1 MMQSVVFSYLI
12 PFPLLVILI
21 AAAIG
26 VVLYARYLGLRGW
39 PFRLLAAGFVL
50 LALANPSLRIEERQ
64 GLSDIVLIVVDA
76 TSSHG
81 LGERAAQTDLILNQ
95 LQERVANKDSDVE
108 IFRVKDGQKN
118 SGTLIFS
125 EIRQALPDIPA
136 NRLSG
141 IFIISDGQAHEDFVG
156 LPINVPVHHIVI
168 GEKRTFD
175 RKLSVLNAPA
185 FGIIGE
191 SVPMVLRVDD
201 LDNEQNTQN
210 QSAVV
215 YARVGSGRVIEFTVP
230 IGQDTELRVN
240 VGNAGQNI
248 IEFWIDPLDGE
259 LTEQNNRSVVVVNG
273 VRDRLRVLLVSGAP
287 HPGGRVWRNLL
298 KSDSSVDLVHFT
310 ILRPPAKQ
318 DGVPVSEL
326 SLIAFPTRELFMEK
340 IDDFDLIIFDRYK
353 RRGILPRSYLENIA
367 RYVRDGGA
375 ILVAAGPDFA
385 SANSIYRSPLQDVLP
400 AAPTARVIEERY
412 IPTVTDLGDRHPV
425 TRGLPQQDNWGAWLR
440 QIEVIPDRGQTLMSG
455 VDERALLT
463 LDRVGAGR
471 VALLASDHAWLW
483 YRGYEAGGPQQEL
496 LKRLAHWLM
505 KEPELEE
512 ESITISVEG
521 ERVDVRQYSLSE
533 TLEPAEVLA
542 PDGAISVIN
551 IEPSGPG
558 EFTGKFVSPEQG
570 IFEIRSNGVQ
580 RVFAKG
586 AANPIEFFDPRP
598 SVDVLAPLVSVTKGG
613 QIWALDGL
621 PSIREIRKGRIAAG
635 RNWMGVVKNNAYATL
650 GVRQSPLFPPWLYL
664 LLALGSAVLG
674 WLREGRFERR

>member
-1 MMQSVVFSYLI
+1 MQSMVFSYLI
-12 PFPLLVILI
+12 PFPLLMIL
-21 AAAIG
+21 AAIG
-26 VVLYARYLGLRGW
+26 IAVVLYARYLGLRGW
-39 PFRLLAAGFVL
+39 PFRMLAAGFIL
-50 LALANPSLRIEERQ
+50 LALSNPSLRIEERQ
-64 GLSDIVLIVVDA
+64 GLSDIVLIVVDE

-81 LGERAAQTDLILNQ
+81 LAERAAQTDLVLNQ
-95 LQERVANKDSDVE
+95 LQERISNENCDIE
-108 IFRVKDGQKN
+108 ILRVKDGEKN

-125 EIRQALPDIPA
+125 EIRQALSDIPK
-136 NRLSG
+136 NRLGG
-141 IFIISDGQAHEDFVG
+141 IFIISDGQAHESFSG
-156 LPINVPVHHIVI
+156 FPIDVPVHHIVI
-168 GEKRTFD
+168 GEKRRFD

-201 LDNEQNTQN
+201 LDNEENAQS
-210 QSAVV
+210 QSARI
-215 YARVGSGRVIEFTVP
+215 YARVGSGRIIEFSVP
-230 IGQDTELRVN
+230 IGEDTELRVN

-248 IEFWIDPLDGE
+248 IEFWIDPLKDE
-259 LTEQNNRSVVVVNG
+259 LTDQNNRSVVVVNG

-353 RRGILPRSYLENIA
+353 RRGILPRSYFENIA

-400 AAPTARVIEERY
+400 AAPSARVIEERY
-412 IPTVTDLGDRHPV
+412 VPAVTDLGDRHPV

-440 QIEVIPDRGQTLMSG
+440 QIELIPERGQTLMTG
-455 VDERALLT
+455 VDGRALLT
-463 LDRVGAGR
+463 LDRVGTGR

-483 YRGYEAGGPQQEL
+483 YRGYEEGGPQQEF

-512 ESITISVEG
+512 ESITVTIEG
-521 ERVDVRQYSLSE
+521 EQVEVRQQSLSE
-533 TLEPAEVLA
+533 TLEPANMRT
-542 PDGAISVIN
+542 PNGAISVIN
-551 IEPSGPG
+551 MEPSGPG
-558 EFTGKFVSPEQG
+558 EFAGAFVTPEQG
-570 IFEIRSNGVQ
+570 IFEIRSNGIQ

-598 SVDVLAPLVSVTKGG
+598 SLDVLAPLVSATKGA

-621 PSIREIRKGRIAAG
+621 PTIRETRSGRIAAG
-635 RNWMGVVKNNAYATL
+635 RNWMGVVKNNAFATL
-650 GVRQSPLFPPWLYL
+650 GVRQSPLLPPWLYL
-664 LLALGSAVLG
+664 LLALGTAVLG

>member
-1 MMQSVVFSYLI
+1 MQSMVFSYLI
-12 PFPLLVILI
+12 PFPLLMIL
-21 AAAIG
+21 AAIG
-26 VVLYARYLGLRGW
+26 IAVVLYARYLGLRGW
-39 PFRLLAAGFVL
+39 PFRMLAAGFIL
-50 LALANPSLRIEERQ
+50 LALSNPSLRIEERQ
-64 GLSDIVLIVVDA
+64 GLSDIVLIVVDE

-81 LGERAAQTDLILNQ
+81 LAERAAQTDLVLNQ
-95 LQERVANKDSDVE
+95 LQERISNENRDIE
-108 IFRVKDGQKN
+108 ILRVKDGEKN

-125 EIRQALPDIPA
+125 EIRQALSDIPT
-136 NRLSG
+136 NRLGG
-141 IFIISDGQAHEDFVG
+141 IFIISDGQAHESFLG
-156 LPINVPVHHIVI
+156 FPIDVPVHHIVI
-168 GEKRTFD
+168 GEKRRFD

-201 LDNEQNTQN
+201 LDNEENAQS
-210 QSAVV
+210 QSARI
-215 YARVGSGRVIEFTVP
+215 YARVGSGRIIEFSVP
-230 IGQDTELRVN
+230 IGEDTELRVN

-248 IEFWIDPLDGE
+248 IEFWIDPLKDE
-259 LTEQNNRSVVVVNG
+259 LTDQNNRSVVVVNG

-353 RRGILPRSYLENIA
+353 RRGILPRSYFENIA

-400 AAPTARVIEERY
+400 AAPSARVIEERY
-412 IPTVTDLGDRHPV
+412 VPAVTDLGDRHPV

-440 QIEVIPDRGQTLMSG
+440 QIELIPERGQTLMTG
-455 VDERALLT
+455 VDGRALLT
-463 LDRVGAGR
+463 LDRVGTGR

-483 YRGYEAGGPQQEL
+483 YRGYEEGGPQQEF

-512 ESITISVEG
+512 ESITVTIEG
-521 ERVDVRQYSLSE
+521 EQVEVRQQSLSE
-533 TLEPAEVLA
+533 TLEPANMRT
-542 PDGAISVIN
+542 PNGAISVIN
-551 IEPSGPG
+551 MEPSGPG
-558 EFTGKFVSPEQG
+558 EFAGAFVTPEQG
-570 IFEIRSNGVQ
+570 IFEIRSNGIQ

-598 SVDVLAPLVSVTKGG
+598 SLDVLAPLVSATKGA

-621 PSIREIRKGRIAAG
+621 PTIRETRSGRIAAG
-635 RNWMGVVKNNAYATL
+635 RNWMGVVKNNAFATL
-650 GVRQSPLFPPWLYL
+650 GVRQSPLLPPWLYL
-664 LLALGSAVLG
+664 LLALGTAVLG

>member
-1 MMQSVVFSYLI
+1 
-12 PFPLLVILI
+12 
-21 AAAIG
+21 
-26 VVLYARYLGLRGW
+26 
-39 PFRLLAAGFVL
+39 
-50 LALANPSLRIEERQ
+50 
-64 GLSDIVLIVVDA
+64 
-76 TSSHG
+76 
-81 LGERAAQTDLILNQ
+81 
-95 LQERVANKDSDVE
+95 
-108 IFRVKDGQKN
+108 
-118 SGTLIFS
+118 
-125 EIRQALPDIPA
+125 
-136 NRLSG
+136 
-141 IFIISDGQAHEDFVG
+141 
-156 LPINVPVHHIVI
+156 
-168 GEKRTFD
+168 
-175 RKLSVLNAPA
+175 
-185 FGIIGE
+185 
-191 SVPMVLRVDD
+191 MVLRVDD
-201 LDNEQNTQN
+201 LDDDQNTQS
-210 QSAVV
+210 QSARVS
-215 YARVGSGRVIEFTVP
+215 ARVGSGRVIEFTVP
-230 IGQDTELRVN
+230 IGEDTELRVN

-412 IPTVTDLGDRHPV
+412 VPTVTDLGDRHPV
-425 TRGLPQQDNWGAWLR
+425 TRGLPQQENWGAWLR

-521 ERVDVRQYSLSE
+521 EQVDIRQYSLSE
-533 TLEPAEVLA
+533 TLEPAEIRT
-542 PDGAISVIN
+542 PNGAISTI
-551 IEPSGPG
+551 IMAPSGPG
-558 EFTGKFVSPEQG
+558 EFTGTFVSPEQG
-570 IFEIRSNGVQ
+570 IFEIHSNGVQ

-598 SVDVLAPLVSVTKGG
+598 SVDVFAPLVSATKAG

-621 PSIREIRKGRIAAG
+621 PSIREIRRGRIAAG

-650 GVRQSPLFPPWLYL
+650 GARQSPLFPPWLYL

-674 WLREGRFERR
+674 WLREGRFQRR

>member
-1 MMQSVVFSYLI
+1 MQSMVFSHLI
-12 PFPLLVILI
+12 PFPLLMIL
-21 AAAIG
+21 AAIG
-26 VVLYARYLGLRGW
+26 IAVVLYARYLGLRGW
-39 PFRLLAAGFVL
+39 PFRMLAAGFIL
-50 LALANPSLRIEERQ
+50 LALSNPSLRIEERQ
-64 GLSDIVLIVVDA
+64 GLSDIVLIVVDE

-81 LGERAAQTDLILNQ
+81 LAERAAQTDLVLNQ
-95 LQERVANKDSDVE
+95 LQERISNENRDIE
-108 IFRVKDGQKN
+108 ILRVKDGEKN

-125 EIRQALPDIPA
+125 EIRQALSDIPT
-136 NRLSG
+136 NRLGG
-141 IFIISDGQAHEDFVG
+141 IFIISDGQAHESFLG
-156 LPINVPVHHIVI
+156 FPIDVPVHHIVI
-168 GEKRTFD
+168 GEKRRFD

-201 LDNEQNTQN
+201 LDNEENAQS
-210 QSAVV
+210 QSARI
-215 YARVGSGRVIEFTVP
+215 YARVGSGRIIEFSVS
-230 IGQDTELRVN
+230 IGEDTELRVN

-248 IEFWIDPLDGE
+248 IEFWIDPLKDE
-259 LTEQNNRSVVVVNG
+259 LTDQNNRSVVVVNG

-353 RRGILPRSYLENIA
+353 RRGILPRSYFENIA

-400 AAPTARVIEERY
+400 AAPSARVIEERY
-412 IPTVTDLGDRHPV
+412 VPAVTDLGDRHPV

-440 QIEVIPDRGQTLMSG
+440 QIELIPERGQTLMTG
-455 VDERALLT
+455 VDGRALLT
-463 LDRVGAGR
+463 LDRVGTGR

-483 YRGYEAGGPQQEL
+483 YRGYEEGGPQQEF

-512 ESITISVEG
+512 ESITVTIEG
-521 ERVDVRQYSLSE
+521 EKVEVRQQSLSE
-533 TLEPAEVLA
+533 TLGPANMRT
-542 PDGAISVIN
+542 PNGAISVIN
-551 IEPSGPG
+551 MEPSGPG
-558 EFTGKFVSPEQG
+558 EFAGTFVTPEQG
-570 IFEIRSNGVQ
+570 IFEIRSNGIQ

-598 SVDVLAPLVSVTKGG
+598 SLDVLAPLVSATKGA

-621 PSIREIRKGRIAAG
+621 PTIRETRSGRIAAG
-635 RNWMGVVKNNAYATL
+635 RNWMGIVKNNAFATL
-650 GVRQSPLFPPWLYL
+650 GVRQSPLLPPWLYL

>member
-1 MMQSVVFSYLI
+1 MQSMVFSYLI
-12 PFPLLVILI
+12 PFPLLMIL
-21 AAAIG
+21 AAIG
-26 VVLYARYLGLRGW
+26 IAVVLYARYLGLRGW
-39 PFRLLAAGFVL
+39 PFRMLAAGFIL
-50 LALANPSLRIEERQ
+50 LALSNPSLRIEERQ
-64 GLSDIVLIVVDA
+64 GLSDIVLIVVDE

-81 LGERAAQTDLILNQ
+81 LAERAAQTDLVLNQ
-95 LQERVANKDSDVE
+95 LQERISNENRDIE
-108 IFRVKDGQKN
+108 ILRVKDGEKN

-125 EIRQALPDIPA
+125 EIRQALSDIPT
-136 NRLSG
+136 NRLGG
-141 IFIISDGQAHEDFVG
+141 IFIISDGQAHESFLG
-156 LPINVPVHHIVI
+156 FPIDVPVHHIVI
-168 GEKRTFD
+168 GEKRRFD

-201 LDNEQNTQN
+201 LDNEENAQS
-210 QSAVV
+210 QSARI
-215 YARVGSGRVIEFTVP
+215 YARVGSGRIIEFSVP
-230 IGQDTELRVN
+230 IGEDTELRVN

-248 IEFWIDPLDGE
+248 IEFWIDPLKDE
-259 LTEQNNRSVVVVNG
+259 LTDQNNRSVVVVNG

-353 RRGILPRSYLENIA
+353 RRGILPRSYFENIA

-400 AAPTARVIEERY
+400 AAPSARVIEERY
-412 IPTVTDLGDRHPV
+412 VPAITDLGDRHPV

-440 QIEVIPDRGQTLMSG
+440 QIELIPERGQTLMTG
-455 VDERALLT
+455 VDGRALLT
-463 LDRVGAGR
+463 LDRVGTGR

-483 YRGYEAGGPQQEL
+483 YRGYEEGGPQQEF

-512 ESITISVEG
+512 ESITVTIEG
-521 ERVDVRQYSLSE
+521 EKVEVRQQSLSE
-533 TLEPAEVLA
+533 TLEPANMRT
-542 PDGAISVIN
+542 PNGAISVIN
-551 IEPSGPG
+551 MEPSGPG
-558 EFTGKFVSPEQG
+558 EFAGAFVTPEQG
-570 IFEIRSNGVQ
+570 IFEIRSNGIQ

-598 SVDVLAPLVSVTKGG
+598 SLDVLAPLVSATKGA

-621 PSIREIRKGRIAAG
+621 PTIRETRSGRIAAG
-635 RNWMGVVKNNAYATL
+635 RNWMGVVKNNAFATL
-650 GVRQSPLFPPWLYL
+650 GVRQSPLLPPWLYL

>member
-1 MMQSVVFSYLI
+1 MQSMVFSYLI
-12 PFPLLVILI
+12 PFPLLMIL
-21 AAAIG
+21 AAIG
-26 VVLYARYLGLRGW
+26 IAVVLYARYLGLRGW
-39 PFRLLAAGFVL
+39 PFRMLAAGFIL
-50 LALANPSLRIEERQ
+50 LALSNPSLRIEERQ
-64 GLSDIVLIVVDA
+64 GLSDIVLIVVDE

-81 LGERAAQTDLILNQ
+81 LAERAAQTDLVLNQ
-95 LQERVANKDSDVE
+95 LQERISNENRDIE
-108 IFRVKDGQKN
+108 ILRVKDGEKN

-125 EIRQALPDIPA
+125 EIRQALSDIPT
-136 NRLSG
+136 NRLGG
-141 IFIISDGQAHEDFVG
+141 IFIISDGQAHESFLG
-156 LPINVPVHHIVI
+156 FPIDVPVHHIVI
-168 GEKRTFD
+168 GEKRRFD

-201 LDNEQNTQN
+201 LDNEENAQS
-210 QSAVV
+210 QSARI
-215 YARVGSGRVIEFTVP
+215 YARVGSGRIIEFSVP
-230 IGQDTELRVN
+230 IGEDTELRVN

-248 IEFWIDPLDGE
+248 IEFWIDPLKDE
-259 LTEQNNRSVVVVNG
+259 LTDQNNRSVVVVNG

-353 RRGILPRSYLENIA
+353 RRGILPRSYFENIA

-400 AAPTARVIEERY
+400 AAPSARVIEERY
-412 IPTVTDLGDRHPV
+412 VPAVTDLGDRHPV

-440 QIEVIPDRGQTLMSG
+440 QIELIPERGQTLMTG
-455 VDERALLT
+455 VDGRALLT
-463 LDRVGAGR
+463 LDRVGTGR

-483 YRGYEAGGPQQEL
+483 YRGYEEGGPQQEF

-512 ESITISVEG
+512 ESITVTIEG
-521 ERVDVRQYSLSE
+521 EKVEVRQQSLSE
-533 TLEPAEVLA
+533 TLGPANMRT
-542 PDGAISVIN
+542 PNGAISVIN
-551 IEPSGPG
+551 MEPSGPG
-558 EFTGKFVSPEQG
+558 EFAGTFVTPEQG
-570 IFEIRSNGVQ
+570 IFEIRSNGIQ

-598 SVDVLAPLVSVTKGG
+598 SLDVLAPLVSATKGA

-621 PSIREIRKGRIAAG
+621 PTIRETRSGRIAAG
-635 RNWMGVVKNNAYATL
+635 RNWMGVVKNNAFATL
-650 GVRQSPLFPPWLYL
+650 GVRQSPLLPPWLYL
-664 LLALGSAVLG
+664 LLALGTAVLG

>member
-1 MMQSVVFSYLI
+1 MQSMVFSYLI
-12 PFPLLVILI
+12 PFPLLMIL
-21 AAAIG
+21 AAIG
-26 VVLYARYLGLRGW
+26 IAVVLYARYLGLRGW
-39 PFRLLAAGFVL
+39 PFRMLAAGFIL
-50 LALANPSLRIEERQ
+50 LALSNPSLRIEERQ
-64 GLSDIVLIVVDA
+64 GLSDIVLIVVDE

-81 LGERAAQTDLILNQ
+81 LAERAAQTDLVLNQ
-95 LQERVANKDSDVE
+95 LQERISNENRDIE
-108 IFRVKDGQKN
+108 ILRVKDGEKN

-125 EIRQALPDIPA
+125 EIRQALSDIPT
-136 NRLSG
+136 NRLGG
-141 IFIISDGQAHEDFVG
+141 IFIISDGQAHESFLG
-156 LPINVPVHHIVI
+156 FPIDVPVHHIVI
-168 GEKRTFD
+168 GEKRRFD

-201 LDNEQNTQN
+201 LDNEENAQS
-210 QSAVV
+210 QSARI
-215 YARVGSGRVIEFTVP
+215 YARVGTGRIIEFSVP
-230 IGQDTELRVN
+230 IGEDTELRVN

-248 IEFWIDPLDGE
+248 IEFWIDPLKDE
-259 LTEQNNRSVVVVNG
+259 LTDQNNRSVVVVNG

-353 RRGILPRSYLENIA
+353 RRGILPRSYFENIA

-400 AAPTARVIEERY
+400 AAPSARVIEERY
-412 IPTVTDLGDRHPV
+412 VPAVTDLGDRHPV

-440 QIEVIPDRGQTLMSG
+440 QIELIPERGQTLMTG
-455 VDERALLT
+455 VDGRALLT
-463 LDRVGAGR
+463 LDRVGTGR

-483 YRGYEAGGPQQEL
+483 YRGYEEGGPQQEF

-512 ESITISVEG
+512 ESITVTIEG
-521 ERVDVRQYSLSE
+521 EQVEVRQQSLSE
-533 TLEPAEVLA
+533 TLEPANMRT
-542 PDGAISVIN
+542 PNGAISVIN
-551 IEPSGPG
+551 MEPSGPG
-558 EFTGKFVSPEQG
+558 EFAGAFVTPEQG
-570 IFEIRSNGVQ
+570 IFEIRSNGIQ

-598 SVDVLAPLVSVTKGG
+598 SLDVLAPLVSATKGA

-621 PSIREIRKGRIAAG
+621 PTIRETRSGRIAAG
-635 RNWMGVVKNNAYATL
+635 RNWMGVVKNNAFATL
-650 GVRQSPLFPPWLYL
+650 GVRQSPLLPPWLYL
-664 LLALGSAVLG
+664 LLALGTAVLG

>member
-1 MMQSVVFSYLI
+1 MQSMVFSYLI
-12 PFPLLVILI
+12 PFPLLMIL
-21 AAAIG
+21 AAIG
-26 VVLYARYLGLRGW
+26 IAVVLYARYLGLRGW
-39 PFRLLAAGFVL
+39 PFRMLAAGFIL
-50 LALANPSLRIEERQ
+50 LALSNPSLRIEERQ
-64 GLSDIVLIVVDA
+64 GLSDIVLIVVDE

-81 LGERAAQTDLILNQ
+81 LAERAAQTDLVLNQ
-95 LQERVANKDSDVE
+95 LQERISNENRDIE
-108 IFRVKDGQKN
+108 ILRVKDGEKN

-125 EIRQALPDIPA
+125 EIRQALSDIPT
-136 NRLSG
+136 NRLGG
-141 IFIISDGQAHEDFVG
+141 IFIISDGQAHESFLG
-156 LPINVPVHHIVI
+156 FPIDVPVHHIVI
-168 GEKRTFD
+168 GEKRRFD

-201 LDNEQNTQN
+201 LDNEENAQS
-210 QSAVV
+210 QSARI
-215 YARVGSGRVIEFTVP
+215 YARVGTGRIIEFSVP
-230 IGQDTELRVN
+230 IGEDTELRVN

-248 IEFWIDPLDGE
+248 IEFWIDPLKDE
-259 LTEQNNRSVVVVNG
+259 LTDQNNRSVVVVNG

-353 RRGILPRSYLENIA
+353 RRGILPRSYFENIA

-400 AAPTARVIEERY
+400 AAPSARVIEERY
-412 IPTVTDLGDRHPV
+412 VPAVTDLGDRHPV

-440 QIEVIPDRGQTLMSG
+440 QIELIPERGQTLMTG
-455 VDERALLT
+455 VDGRALLT
-463 LDRVGAGR
+463 LDRVGTGR

-483 YRGYEAGGPQQEL
+483 YRGYEEGGPQQEF

-512 ESITISVEG
+512 ESITVTIEG
-521 ERVDVRQYSLSE
+521 EKVEVRQQSLSE
-533 TLEPAEVLA
+533 TLGPANMRT
-542 PDGAISVIN
+542 PNGAISVIN
-551 IEPSGPG
+551 MEPSGPG
-558 EFTGKFVSPEQG
+558 EFAGAFVTPEQG
-570 IFEIRSNGVQ
+570 IFEIRSNGIQ

-598 SVDVLAPLVSVTKGG
+598 SLDVLAPLVSATKGA

-621 PSIREIRKGRIAAG
+621 PTIRETRSGRIAAG
-635 RNWMGVVKNNAYATL
+635 RNWMGVVKNNAFATL
-650 GVRQSPLFPPWLYL
+650 GVRQSPLLPPWLYL
-664 LLALGSAVLG
+664 LLALGTAVLG

>member
-1 MMQSVVFSYLI
+1 MQSMVFSYLI
-12 PFPLLVILI
+12 PFPLLMIL
-21 AAAIG
+21 AAIG
-26 VVLYARYLGLRGW
+26 IAVVLYARYLGLRGW
-39 PFRLLAAGFVL
+39 PFRMLAAGFIL
-50 LALANPSLRIEERQ
+50 LALSNPSLRIEERQ
-64 GLSDIVLIVVDA
+64 GLSDIVLIVVDE

-81 LGERAAQTDLILNQ
+81 LAERAAQTDLVLNQ
-95 LQERVANKDSDVE
+95 LQERISNENRDIE
-108 IFRVKDGQKN
+108 ILRVKDGEKN

-125 EIRQALPDIPA
+125 EIRQALSDIPT
-136 NRLSG
+136 NRLGG
-141 IFIISDGQAHEDFVG
+141 IFIISDGQAHESFLG
-156 LPINVPVHHIVI
+156 FPIDVPVHHIVI
-168 GEKRTFD
+168 GEKRRFD

-201 LDNEQNTQN
+201 LDNEENAQS
-210 QSAVV
+210 QSARI
-215 YARVGSGRVIEFTVP
+215 YARVGSGRIIEFSVP
-230 IGQDTELRVN
+230 IGEDTELRVN

-248 IEFWIDPLDGE
+248 IEFWIDPLKDE
-259 LTEQNNRSVVVVNG
+259 LTDQNNRSVVVVNG

-353 RRGILPRSYLENIA
+353 RRGILPRSYFENIA

-400 AAPTARVIEERY
+400 AAPSARVIEERY
-412 IPTVTDLGDRHPV
+412 VPAVTDLGDRHPV

-440 QIEVIPDRGQTLMSG
+440 QIELIPERGQTLMTG
-455 VDERALLT
+455 VDGRALLT
-463 LDRVGAGR
+463 LDRVGTGR

-483 YRGYEAGGPQQEL
+483 YRGYEEGGPQQEF

-512 ESITISVEG
+512 ESITVTIEG
-521 ERVDVRQYSLSE
+521 EQVEVRQQSLSE
-533 TLEPAEVLA
+533 TLEPANMRT
-542 PDGAISVIN
+542 PNGAISVIN
-551 IEPSGPG
+551 MEPSGPG
-558 EFTGKFVSPEQG
+558 EFAGAFVTPEQG
-570 IFEIRSNGVQ
+570 IFEIRSNGIQ

-598 SVDVLAPLVSVTKGG
+598 SLDVLAPLVSATKGA

-621 PSIREIRKGRIAAG
+621 PTIRETRSGRIAAG
-635 RNWMGVVKNNAYATL
+635 RNWMGVVKNNAFATL
-650 GVRQSPLFPPWLYL
+650 GVRQSPLLPPWLYL
-664 LLALGSAVLG
+664 LLALGTAVLG
-674 WLREGRFERR
+674 WLREERFERR

>member
-1 MMQSVVFSYLI
+1 MVFSYLI
-12 PFPLLVILI
+12 PFPLLMIL
-21 AAAIG
+21 AAIG
-26 VVLYARYLGLRGW
+26 IAVVLYARYLGLRGW
-39 PFRLLAAGFVL
+39 PFRMLAVGFIL
-50 LALANPSLRIEERQ
+50 LALSNPSLRIEERQ
-64 GLSDIVLIVVDA
+64 GLSDIVLIVVDE

-81 LGERAAQTDLILNQ
+81 LAERAAQTDLVLNQ
-95 LQERVANKDSDVE
+95 LQERISNENRDIE
-108 IFRVKDGQKN
+108 ILRVKDGEKN

-125 EIRQALPDIPA
+125 EIRQALSDIPT
-136 NRLSG
+136 NRLGG
-141 IFIISDGQAHEDFVG
+141 IFIISDGQAHESFLG
-156 LPINVPVHHIVI
+156 FPIDVPVHHIVI
-168 GEKRTFD
+168 GEKRRFD

-201 LDNEQNTQN
+201 LDNEENAQS
-210 QSAVV
+210 QSARI
-215 YARVGSGRVIEFTVP
+215 YARVGSGRIIEFSVP
-230 IGQDTELRVN
+230 IGEDTELRVN

-248 IEFWIDPLDGE
+248 IEFWIDPLKDE
-259 LTEQNNRSVVVVNG
+259 LTDQNNRSVVVVNG

-353 RRGILPRSYLENIA
+353 RRGILPRSYFENIA

-400 AAPTARVIEERY
+400 AAPSARVIEERY
-412 IPTVTDLGDRHPV
+412 VPAVTDLGDRHPV

-440 QIEVIPDRGQTLMSG
+440 QIELIPERGQTLMTG
-455 VDERALLT
+455 VDGRALLT
-463 LDRVGAGR
+463 LDRVGTGR

-483 YRGYEAGGPQQEL
+483 YRGYEEGGPQQEF

-512 ESITISVEG
+512 ESITVTIEG
-521 ERVDVRQYSLSE
+521 EKVEVRQQSLSE
-533 TLEPAEVLA
+533 TLEPANMRT
-542 PDGAISVIN
+542 PNGAISVIN
-551 IEPSGPG
+551 MEPSGPG
-558 EFTGKFVSPEQG
+558 EFAGAFVTPEQG
-570 IFEIRSNGVQ
+570 IFEIRSNGIQ

-598 SVDVLAPLVSVTKGG
+598 SLDVLAPLVSATKGA

-621 PSIREIRKGRIAAG
+621 PTIRETRSGRIAAG
-635 RNWMGVVKNNAYATL
+635 RNWMGVVKNNAFATL
-650 GVRQSPLFPPWLYL
+650 GVRQSPLLPPWLYL
-664 LLALGSAVLG
+664 LLALGTAVLG

>member
-1 MMQSVVFSYLI
+1 MMQTVVFSYLI
-12 PFPLLVILI
+12 PFPLLVLLSCVAI
-21 AAAIG
+21 AL
-26 VVLYARYLGLRGW
+26 VFYARYLGLRGW
-39 PFRLLAAGFVL
+39 PFRLLAVFFVL
-50 LALANPSLRIEERQ
+50 LALANPSVRIEERQ
-64 GLSDIVLIVVDA
+64 SLSDIVLIVVDE
-76 TSSHG
+76 TSSHT
-81 LGERAAQTDLILNQ
+81 LSNREQQTDLALAQ
-95 LQERVANKDSDVE
+95 LQDRIAADNRDIEILRVQ
-108 IFRVKDGQKN
+108 DGEKN

-125 EIRQALPDIPA
+125 AVRRALSDIPA

-141 IFIISDGQAHEDFVG
+141 VFILSDGQVHEDLIDLSVD
-156 LPINVPVHHIVI
+156 VPVHHIVI
-168 GEKRTFD
+168 GKQNAYD

-201 LDNEQNTQN
+201 LDNEQNTQKR
-210 QSAVV
+210 QARV
-215 YARVGSGRVIEFTVP
+215 YARVGTGRIIEFNVP
-230 IGQDTELRVN
+230 VGEDTELRVN

-248 IEFWIDPLDGE
+248 IEFWVDPLEGE
-259 LTEQNNRSVVVVNG
+259 LTDQNNRNVVVVNG

-353 RRGILPRSYLENIA
+353 RRGILPLSYLENVA

-385 SANSIYRSPLQDVLP
+385 SANSIYRSPLQEVLP
-400 AAPTARVIEERY
+400 ASPTVRVIEERY
-412 IPTVTDLGDRHPV
+412 TPTVTDLGDRHPV
-425 TRGLPQQDNWGAWLR
+425 TRGLPNQDGWGAWLR
-440 QIEVIPDRGQTLMSG
+440 QIEVIPTRGQTLMSG
-455 VDERALLT
+455 VDDGALLT

-512 ESITISVEG
+512 ESIAISVNG

-533 TLEPAEVLA
+533 TLEPAEIRA
-542 PDGAISVIN
+542 PDGTVSVV
-551 IEPSGPG
+551 EMDMSGPG
-558 EFTGKFVSPEQG
+558 EFIGSFVSNEQG
-570 IFEIRSNGVQ
+570 IFDVRSNGVQ

-598 SVDVLAPLVSVTKGG
+598 SLDVLAPLVTATKGG
-613 QIWALDGL
+613 QVWGSVGI
-621 PSIREIRKGRIAAG
+621 PNIREVRSGRIAAG
-635 RNWMGVVKNNAYATL
+635 RNWMGVVKNNAYATV
-650 GVRQSPLFPPWLYL
+650 GVRQAPLLPAWLYL
-664 LLALGSAVLG
+664 LLALGSAVFG
-674 WLREGRFERR
+674 WVREGRFEQR

>member
-1 MMQSVVFSYLI
+1 M
-12 PFPLLVILI
+12 IL
-21 AAAIG
+21 AAIG
-26 VVLYARYLGLRGW
+26 IAVVLYARYLGLRGW
-39 PFRLLAAGFVL
+39 PFRMLAVGFIL
-50 LALANPSLRIEERQ
+50 LALSNPSLRIEERQ
-64 GLSDIVLIVVDA
+64 GLSDIVLIVVDE

-81 LGERAAQTDLILNQ
+81 LAERAAQTDLVLNQ
-95 LQERVANKDSDVE
+95 LQERISNENRDIE
-108 IFRVKDGQKN
+108 ILRVKDGEKN

-125 EIRQALPDIPA
+125 EIRQALSDIPT
-136 NRLSG
+136 NRLGG
-141 IFIISDGQAHEDFVG
+141 IFIISDGQAHESFLG
-156 LPINVPVHHIVI
+156 FPIDVPVHHIVI
-168 GEKRTFD
+168 GEKRRFD

-201 LDNEQNTQN
+201 LDNEENAQS
-210 QSAVV
+210 QSARI
-215 YARVGSGRVIEFTVP
+215 YARVGSGRIIEFSVP
-230 IGQDTELRVN
+230 IGEDTELRVN

-248 IEFWIDPLDGE
+248 IEFWIDPLKDE
-259 LTEQNNRSVVVVNG
+259 LTDQNNRSVVVVNG

-353 RRGILPRSYLENIA
+353 RRGILPRSYFENIA

-400 AAPTARVIEERY
+400 AAPSARVIEERY
-412 IPTVTDLGDRHPV
+412 VPAVTDLGDRHPV

-440 QIEVIPDRGQTLMSG
+440 QIELIPERGQTLMTG
-455 VDERALLT
+455 VDGRALLT
-463 LDRVGAGR
+463 LDRVGTGR

-483 YRGYEAGGPQQEL
+483 YRGYEEGGPQQEF

-512 ESITISVEG
+512 ESITVTIEG
-521 ERVDVRQYSLSE
+521 EKVEVRQQSLSE
-533 TLEPAEVLA
+533 TLEPANMRT
-542 PDGAISVIN
+542 PNGAISVIN
-551 IEPSGPG
+551 MEPSGPG
-558 EFTGKFVSPEQG
+558 EFAGAFVTPEQG
-570 IFEIRSNGVQ
+570 IFEIRSNGIQ

-598 SVDVLAPLVSVTKGG
+598 SLDVLAPLVSATKGA

-621 PSIREIRKGRIAAG
+621 PTIRETRSGRIAAG
-635 RNWMGVVKNNAYATL
+635 RNWIGVVKNNAFATL
-650 GVRQSPLFPPWLYL
+650 GVRQSPLLPPWLYL
-664 LLALGSAVLG
+664 LLALGTAVLG

>member
-1 MMQSVVFSYLI
+1 MQSMVFSYLI
-12 PFPLLVILI
+12 PFPLLMIL
-21 AAAIG
+21 AAIG
-26 VVLYARYLGLRGW
+26 IAVVLYARYLGLRGW
-39 PFRLLAAGFVL
+39 PFRMLAAVFIL
-50 LALANPSLRIEERQ
+50 LALSNPSLRIEERQ
-64 GLSDIVLIVVDA
+64 GLSDIVLIVVDE

-81 LGERAAQTDLILNQ
+81 LAERAAQTDLVLNQ
-95 LQERVANKDSDVE
+95 LQERISNENRDIE
-108 IFRVKDGQKN
+108 ILRVKDGEKN

-125 EIRQALPDIPA
+125 EIRQALSDIPT
-136 NRLSG
+136 NRLGG
-141 IFIISDGQAHEDFVG
+141 IFIISDGQAHESFLG
-156 LPINVPVHHIVI
+156 FPIDVPVHHIVI
-168 GEKRTFD
+168 GEKRRFD

-201 LDNEQNTQN
+201 LDNEENAQS
-210 QSAVV
+210 QSARI
-215 YARVGSGRVIEFTVP
+215 YARVGSGRIIEFSVP
-230 IGQDTELRVN
+230 IGEDTELRVN

-248 IEFWIDPLDGE
+248 IEFWIDPLKDE
-259 LTEQNNRSVVVVNG
+259 LTDQNNRSVVVVNG

-353 RRGILPRSYLENIA
+353 RRGILPRSYFENIA

-400 AAPTARVIEERY
+400 AAPSARVIEERY
-412 IPTVTDLGDRHPV
+412 VPAVTDLGDRHPV

-440 QIEVIPDRGQTLMSG
+440 QIELIPERGQTLMTG
-455 VDERALLT
+455 VDGRALLT
-463 LDRVGAGR
+463 LDRVGTGR

-483 YRGYEAGGPQQEL
+483 YRGYEEGGPQQEF

-512 ESITISVEG
+512 ESITVTIEG
-521 ERVDVRQYSLSE
+521 EKVEVRQQSLSE
-533 TLEPAEVLA
+533 TLEPANMRT
-542 PDGAISVIN
+542 PNGAISVIN
-551 IEPSGPG
+551 MEPSGPG
-558 EFTGKFVSPEQG
+558 EFAGAFVTPEQG
-570 IFEIRSNGVQ
+570 IFEIRSNGIQ

-598 SVDVLAPLVSVTKGG
+598 SLDVLAPLVSATKGA

-621 PSIREIRKGRIAAG
+621 PTIRETRSGRIAAG
-635 RNWMGVVKNNAYATL
+635 RNWMGVVKNNAFATL
-650 GVRQSPLFPPWLYL
+650 GVRQSPLLPPWLYL
-664 LLALGSAVLG
+664 LLALGTAVLG

>member
-1 MMQSVVFSYLI
+1 MQSMVFSYLI
-12 PFPLLVILI
+12 PFPLLMIL
-21 AAAIG
+21 AAIG
-26 VVLYARYLGLRGW
+26 IAVVLYARYLGLRGW
-39 PFRLLAAGFVL
+39 PFRMLAAGFIL
-50 LALANPSLRIEERQ
+50 LALSNPSLRIEERQ
-64 GLSDIVLIVVDA
+64 GLSDIVLIVVDE

-81 LGERAAQTDLILNQ
+81 LAERAAQTDLVLNQ
-95 LQERVANKDSDVE
+95 LQERISNENRDIE
-108 IFRVKDGQKN
+108 ILRVKDGEKN

-125 EIRQALPDIPA
+125 EIRQALSDIPT
-136 NRLSG
+136 NRLGG
-141 IFIISDGQAHEDFVG
+141 IFIISDGQAHESFLG
-156 LPINVPVHHIVI
+156 FPIDVPVHHIVI
-168 GEKRTFD
+168 GEKRRFD

-201 LDNEQNTQN
+201 LDNEENAQS
-210 QSAVV
+210 QSARI
-215 YARVGSGRVIEFTVP
+215 YARVGSGRIIEFSVP
-230 IGQDTELRVN
+230 IGEDTELRVN

-248 IEFWIDPLDGE
+248 IEFWIDPLKDE
-259 LTEQNNRSVVVVNG
+259 LTDQNNRSVVVVNG

-353 RRGILPRSYLENIA
+353 RRGILPRSYFENIA

-400 AAPTARVIEERY
+400 AAPSARVIEERY
-412 IPTVTDLGDRHPV
+412 VPAVTDLGDRHPV

-440 QIEVIPDRGQTLMSG
+440 QIELIPERGQTLMTG
-455 VDERALLT
+455 VDGRALLT
-463 LDRVGAGR
+463 LDRVGTGR

-483 YRGYEAGGPQQEL
+483 YRGYEEGGPQQEF

-512 ESITISVEG
+512 ESITVTIEG
-521 ERVDVRQYSLSE
+521 EKVEVRQQSLSE
-533 TLEPAEVLA
+533 TLEPANMRT
-542 PDGAISVIN
+542 PNGAISVIN
-551 IEPSGPG
+551 MEPSGPG
-558 EFTGKFVSPEQG
+558 EFAGAFVTPEQG
-570 IFEIRSNGVQ
+570 IFEIRSNGIQ

-598 SVDVLAPLVSVTKGG
+598 SLDVIAPLVSATKGA

-621 PSIREIRKGRIAAG
+621 PTIRETRSGRIAAG
-635 RNWMGVVKNNAYATL
+635 RNWMGVVKNNAFATL
-650 GVRQSPLFPPWLYL
+650 GVRQSPLLPPWLYL
-664 LLALGSAVLG
+664 LLALGTAVLG

>member
-1 MMQSVVFSYLI
+1 MMQTVVFSYLI
-12 PFPLLVILI
+12 PFPLLVLLSCVAI
-21 AAAIG
+21 AL
-26 VVLYARYLGLRGW
+26 VFYARYLGLRGW
-39 PFRLLAAGFVL
+39 PFRLLAVFFVL
-50 LALANPSLRIEERQ
+50 LALANPSVRIEERQ
-64 GLSDIVLIVVDA
+64 SLSDIVLIVVDE
-76 TSSHG
+76 TSSHT
-81 LGERAAQTDLILNQ
+81 LSNRKQQTDLALSQ
-95 LQERVANKDSDVE
+95 LQDRVADENRDIE
-108 IFRVKDGQKN
+108 ILRVQDGEKN

-125 EIRQALPDIPA
+125 EVRRALSDIPA

-141 IFIISDGQAHEDFVG
+141 VFILSDGQVHEDLIDLSVD
-156 LPINVPVHHIVI
+156 VPVHHIVI
-168 GEKRTFD
+168 GEQNAYD

-201 LDNEQNTQN
+201 LDSEQNTQK
-210 QSAVV
+210 QQARV
-215 YARVGSGRVIEFTVP
+215 YARVGTGRIIEFNVP
-230 IGQDTELRVN
+230 VGEDTELRVN

-248 IEFWIDPLDGE
+248 IEFWVDPLEGE
-259 LTEQNNRSVVVVNG
+259 LTDQNNRNVVVVNG

-353 RRGILPRSYLENIA
+353 RRGILPLSYLENVA

-385 SANSIYRSPLQDVLP
+385 SANSIYRSPLQEVLP
-400 AAPTARVIEERY
+400 ASPTARVIEERY
-412 IPTVTDLGDRHPV
+412 TPTVTDLGDRHPV
-425 TRGLPQQDNWGAWLR
+425 TRGLPNQDEWGAWLR
-440 QIEVIPDRGQTLMSG
+440 QIEVIPTRGQTLMSG
-455 VDERALLT
+455 VDDRALLT

-512 ESITISVEG
+512 ESIAISVNG

-533 TLEPAEVLA
+533 TLEPAEIRA
-542 PDGAISVIN
+542 PDGTVSVV
-551 IEPSGPG
+551 EMEMSGPG
-558 EFTGKFVSPEQG
+558 EFIGSFVSSEQG
-570 IFEIRSNGVQ
+570 IFDVRSNGVQ

-598 SVDVLAPLVSVTKGG
+598 SLDVLAPLVTATKGG
-613 QIWALDGL
+613 QVWGSVGI
-621 PSIREIRKGRIAAG
+621 PNIREVRSGRIAAG
-635 RNWMGVVKNNAYATL
+635 RNWMGVVKNNAYATV
-650 GVRQSPLFPPWLYL
+650 GVRQAPLLPAWLYL
-664 LLALGSAVLG
+664 LLALGSAVFG
-674 WLREGRFERR
+674 WMREGRFEQR

>member
-1 MMQSVVFSYLI
+1 MQSMVFSYLI
-12 PFPLLVILI
+12 PFPLLMIL
-21 AAAIG
+21 AAIG
-26 VVLYARYLGLRGW
+26 IAVVLYARYLGLRGW
-39 PFRLLAAGFVL
+39 PFRMLAAGFIL
-50 LALANPSLRIEERQ
+50 LALSNPSLRIEERQ
-64 GLSDIVLIVVDA
+64 GLSDIVLIVVDE

-81 LGERAAQTDLILNQ
+81 LAERAAQTDLVLNQ
-95 LQERVANKDSDVE
+95 LQERISNENRDIE
-108 IFRVKDGQKN
+108 ILRVKDGEKN

-125 EIRQALPDIPA
+125 EIRQALSDIPT
-136 NRLSG
+136 NRLGG
-141 IFIISDGQAHEDFVG
+141 IFIISDGQAHESFLG
-156 LPINVPVHHIVI
+156 FPIDVPVHHIVI
-168 GEKRTFD
+168 GEKRRFD

-201 LDNEQNTQN
+201 LDNEENAQS
-210 QSAVV
+210 QSARI
-215 YARVGSGRVIEFTVP
+215 YARVGSGRIIEFSVS
-230 IGQDTELRVN
+230 IGEDTELRVN

-248 IEFWIDPLDGE
+248 IEFWIDPLKDE
-259 LTEQNNRSVVVVNG
+259 LTDQNNRSVVVVNG

-353 RRGILPRSYLENIA
+353 RRGILPRSYFENIA

-400 AAPTARVIEERY
+400 AAPSARVIEERY
-412 IPTVTDLGDRHPV
+412 VPAVTDLGDRHPV

-440 QIEVIPDRGQTLMSG
+440 QIELIPERGQTLMTG
-455 VDERALLT
+455 VDGRALLT
-463 LDRVGAGR
+463 LDRVGTGR

-483 YRGYEAGGPQQEL
+483 YRGYEEGGPQQEF

-512 ESITISVEG
+512 ESITVTIEG
-521 ERVDVRQYSLSE
+521 EKVEVRQQSLSE
-533 TLEPAEVLA
+533 TLEPANMRT
-542 PDGAISVIN
+542 PNGAISVIN
-551 IEPSGPG
+551 MEPSGPG
-558 EFTGKFVSPEQG
+558 EFAGAFVTPEQG
-570 IFEIRSNGVQ
+570 IFEIRSNGIQ

-598 SVDVLAPLVSVTKGG
+598 SLDVLAPLVSATKGA

-621 PSIREIRKGRIAAG
+621 PTIRETRSGRIAAG
-635 RNWMGVVKNNAYATL
+635 RNWMGVVKNNAFATL
-650 GVRQSPLFPPWLYL
+650 GVRQSPLLPPWLYL
-664 LLALGSAVLG
+664 LLALGTAVLG

>member
-1 MMQSVVFSYLI
+1 
-12 PFPLLVILI
+12 
-21 AAAIG
+21 
-26 VVLYARYLGLRGW
+26 
-39 PFRLLAAGFVL
+39 
-50 LALANPSLRIEERQ
+50 
-64 GLSDIVLIVVDA
+64 
-76 TSSHG
+76 
-81 LGERAAQTDLILNQ
+81 
-95 LQERVANKDSDVE
+95 
-108 IFRVKDGQKN
+108 
-118 SGTLIFS
+118 
-125 EIRQALPDIPA
+125 
-136 NRLSG
+136 
-141 IFIISDGQAHEDFVG
+141 
-156 LPINVPVHHIVI
+156 
-168 GEKRTFD
+168 
-175 RKLSVLNAPA
+175 
-185 FGIIGE
+185 
-191 SVPMVLRVDD
+191 
-201 LDNEQNTQN
+201 
-210 QSAVV
+210 
-215 YARVGSGRVIEFTVP
+215 
-230 IGQDTELRVN
+230 
-240 VGNAGQNI
+240 
-248 IEFWIDPLDGE
+248 
-259 LTEQNNRSVVVVNG
+259 
-273 VRDRLRVLLVSGAP
+273 LRVLLVSGAP

-385 SANSIYRSPLQDVLP
+385 SANSIYRSPLQGVLP

-412 IPTVTDLGDRHPV
+412 VPKVTDLGDRHPV
-425 TRGLPQQDNWGAWLR
+425 TRGLPQQENWGAWLR

-512 ESITISVEG
+512 ESITISFEG
-521 ERVDVRQYSLSE
+521 EQVDIRQYSLSE
-533 TLEPAEVLA
+533 ALEPAEIRT
-542 PDGAISVIN
+542 PNGAISTI
-551 IEPSGPG
+551 IMAPSGPG
-558 EFTGKFVSPEQG
+558 EFTGTFVSPEQG
-570 IFEIRSNGVQ
+570 IFEIHSNGVQ

-598 SVDVLAPLVSVTKGG
+598 SVDVFAPLVSATKGG

-621 PSIREIRKGRIAAG
+621 PSIREIRRGRIAAG
-635 RNWMGVVKNNAYATL
+635 RNWMGIVKNNAYATL

-664 LLALGSAVLG
+664 LLALGLAVLG

>member
-1 MMQSVVFSYLI
+1 MQSMVFSYLI
-12 PFPLLVILI
+12 PFPLLMIL
-21 AAAIG
+21 AAIG
-26 VVLYARYLGLRGW
+26 IAVVLYARYLGLRGW
-39 PFRLLAAGFVL
+39 PFRMLAAGFIL
-50 LALANPSLRIEERQ
+50 LALSNPSLRIEERQ
-64 GLSDIVLIVVDA
+64 GLSDIVLIVVDE

-81 LGERAAQTDLILNQ
+81 LAERAAQTDLVLNQ
-95 LQERVANKDSDVE
+95 LQERISNENRDIE
-108 IFRVKDGQKN
+108 ILRVKDGEKN

-125 EIRQALPDIPA
+125 EIRQALSDIPT
-136 NRLSG
+136 NRLGG
-141 IFIISDGQAHEDFVG
+141 IFIISDGQAHESFLG
-156 LPINVPVHHIVI
+156 FPIDVPVHHIVI
-168 GEKRTFD
+168 GEKRRFD

-201 LDNEQNTQN
+201 LDNEENAQS
-210 QSAVV
+210 QSARI
-215 YARVGSGRVIEFTVP
+215 YARVGSGRIIEFSVP
-230 IGQDTELRVN
+230 IGEDTELRVN

-248 IEFWIDPLDGE
+248 IEFWIDPLKDE
-259 LTEQNNRSVVVVNG
+259 LTDQNNRSVVVVNG

-353 RRGILPRSYLENIA
+353 RRGILPRSYFENIA

-400 AAPTARVIEERY
+400 AAPSARVIEERY
-412 IPTVTDLGDRHPV
+412 VPAITDLGDRHPV

-440 QIEVIPDRGQTLMSG
+440 QIELIPERGQTLMTG
-455 VDERALLT
+455 VDGRALLT
-463 LDRVGAGR
+463 LDRVGTGR

-483 YRGYEAGGPQQEL
+483 YRGYEEGGPQQEF

-512 ESITISVEG
+512 ESITVTIEG
-521 ERVDVRQYSLSE
+521 EKVEVRQQSLSE
-533 TLEPAEVLA
+533 TLEPANMRT
-542 PDGAISVIN
+542 PNGAISVIN
-551 IEPSGPG
+551 MEPSGPG
-558 EFTGKFVSPEQG
+558 EFAGAFVTPEQG
-570 IFEIRSNGVQ
+570 IFEIRSNGIQ

-598 SVDVLAPLVSVTKGG
+598 SLDVLAPLVSATKGA

-621 PSIREIRKGRIAAG
+621 PTIRETRSGRIAAG
-635 RNWMGVVKNNAYATL
+635 RNWMGVVKNNAFATL
-650 GVRQSPLFPPWLYL
+650 GVRQSPLLPPWLYL
-664 LLALGSAVLG
+664 LLALGTAVLG

>member
-1 MMQSVVFSYLI
+1 MQSMVFSYLI
-12 PFPLLVILI
+12 PFPLLMIL
-21 AAAIG
+21 AAIG
-26 VVLYARYLGLRGW
+26 IAVVLYARYLGLRGW
-39 PFRLLAAGFVL
+39 PFRMLAVGFIL
-50 LALANPSLRIEERQ
+50 LALSNPSLRIEERQ
-64 GLSDIVLIVVDA
+64 GLSDIVLIVVDE

-81 LGERAAQTDLILNQ
+81 LAERAAQTDLVLNQ
-95 LQERVANKDSDVE
+95 LQERISNENRDIE
-108 IFRVKDGQKN
+108 ILRVKDGEKN

-125 EIRQALPDIPA
+125 EIRQALSDIPT
-136 NRLSG
+136 NRLGG
-141 IFIISDGQAHEDFVG
+141 IFIISDGQAHESFLG
-156 LPINVPVHHIVI
+156 FPIDVPVHHIVI
-168 GEKRTFD
+168 GEKRRFD

-201 LDNEQNTQN
+201 LDNEENAQS
-210 QSAVV
+210 QSARI
-215 YARVGSGRVIEFTVP
+215 YARVGSGRIIEFSVP
-230 IGQDTELRVN
+230 IGEDTELRVN

-248 IEFWIDPLDGE
+248 IEFWIDPLKDE
-259 LTEQNNRSVVVVNG
+259 LTDQNNRSVVVVNG

-353 RRGILPRSYLENIA
+353 RRGILPRSYFENIA

-400 AAPTARVIEERY
+400 AAPSARVIEERY
-412 IPTVTDLGDRHPV
+412 VPAVTDLGDRHPV

-440 QIEVIPDRGQTLMSG
+440 QIELIPERGQTLMTG
-455 VDERALLT
+455 VDGRALLT
-463 LDRVGAGR
+463 LDRVGTGR

-483 YRGYEAGGPQQEL
+483 YRGYEEGGPQQEF

-512 ESITISVEG
+512 ESITVTIEG
-521 ERVDVRQYSLSE
+521 EKVEVRQQSLSE
-533 TLEPAEVLA
+533 TLEPANMRT
-542 PDGAISVIN
+542 PNGAISVIN
-551 IEPSGPG
+551 MEPSGPG
-558 EFTGKFVSPEQG
+558 EFAGAFVTPEQG
-570 IFEIRSNGVQ
+570 IFEIRSNGIQ

-598 SVDVLAPLVSVTKGG
+598 SLDVLAPLVSATKGA

-621 PSIREIRKGRIAAG
+621 PTIRETRSGRIAAG
-635 RNWMGVVKNNAYATL
+635 RNWMGVVKNNAFATL
-650 GVRQSPLFPPWLYL
+650 GVRQSPLLPPWLYL
-664 LLALGSAVLG
+664 LLALGTAVLG

>member
-1 MMQSVVFSYLI
+1 MQSMVFSYLI
-12 PFPLLVILI
+12 PFPLLMIL
-21 AAAIG
+21 AAIG
-26 VVLYARYLGLRGW
+26 IAVVLYARYLGLRGW
-39 PFRLLAAGFVL
+39 PFRMLAAGFIL
-50 LALANPSLRIEERQ
+50 LALSNPSLRIEERQ
-64 GLSDIVLIVVDA
+64 GLSDIVLIVVDE

-81 LGERAAQTDLILNQ
+81 LAERAAQTDLVLNQ
-95 LQERVANKDSDVE
+95 LQERISNENRDIE
-108 IFRVKDGQKN
+108 ILRVKDGEKN

-125 EIRQALPDIPA
+125 EIRQALSDIPK
-136 NRLSG
+136 NRLGG
-141 IFIISDGQAHEDFVG
+141 IFIISDGQAHESFSG
-156 LPINVPVHHIVI
+156 FPIDVPVHHIVI
-168 GEKRTFD
+168 GEKRRFD

-201 LDNEQNTQN
+201 LDNEENAQS
-210 QSAVV
+210 QSARI
-215 YARVGSGRVIEFTVP
+215 YARVGSGRIIEFSVS
-230 IGQDTELRVN
+230 IGEDTELRVN

-248 IEFWIDPLDGE
+248 IEFWIDPLKDE
-259 LTEQNNRSVVVVNG
+259 LTDQNNRSVVVVNG

-353 RRGILPRSYLENIA
+353 RRGILPRSYFENIA

-400 AAPTARVIEERY
+400 AAPSARVIEERY
-412 IPTVTDLGDRHPV
+412 VPAVTDLGDRHPV

-440 QIEVIPDRGQTLMSG
+440 QIELIPERGQTLMTG
-455 VDERALLT
+455 VDGRALLT
-463 LDRVGAGR
+463 LDRVGTGR

-483 YRGYEAGGPQQEL
+483 YRGYEEGGPQQEF

-512 ESITISVEG
+512 ESITVTIEG
-521 ERVDVRQYSLSE
+521 EQVEVRQQSLSE
-533 TLEPAEVLA
+533 TLEPANMRT
-542 PDGAISVIN
+542 PNGAISVIN
-551 IEPSGPG
+551 MEPSGPG
-558 EFTGKFVSPEQG
+558 EFAGAFVTPEQG
-570 IFEIRSNGVQ
+570 IFEIRSNGIQ

-598 SVDVLAPLVSVTKGG
+598 SLDVLAPLVSATKGA

-621 PSIREIRKGRIAAG
+621 PTIRETRSGRIAAG
-635 RNWMGVVKNNAYATL
+635 RNWMGVVKNNAFATL
-650 GVRQSPLFPPWLYL
+650 GVRQSPLLPPWLYL
-664 LLALGSAVLG
+664 LLALGTAVLG

>member
-1 MMQSVVFSYLI
+1 MQSMVFSYLI
-12 PFPLLVILI
+12 PFPLLMILSATGI
-21 AAAIG
+21 A

-39 PFRLLAAGFVL
+39 PFRMLAAGFIL
-50 LALANPSLRIEERQ
+50 LALSNPSLRIEERQ
-64 GLSDIVLIVVDA
+64 GLSDIVLIVVDE

-81 LGERAAQTDLILNQ
+81 LAERAAQTDLVLNQ
-95 LQERVANKDSDVE
+95 LQERISNENRDIE
-108 IFRVKDGQKN
+108 ILRVKDGEKN

-125 EIRQALPDIPA
+125 EIRQALSDIPT
-136 NRLSG
+136 NRLGG
-141 IFIISDGQAHEDFVG
+141 IFIISDGQAHESFLG
-156 LPINVPVHHIVI
+156 FPIDVPVHHIVI
-168 GEKRTFD
+168 GEKRRFD

-201 LDNEQNTQN
+201 LDNEENAQS
-210 QSAVV
+210 QSARI
-215 YARVGSGRVIEFTVP
+215 YARVGTGRIIEFSVP
-230 IGQDTELRVN
+230 IGEDTELRVN

-248 IEFWIDPLDGE
+248 IEFWIDPLKDE
-259 LTEQNNRSVVVVNG
+259 LTDQNNRSVVVVNG

-353 RRGILPRSYLENIA
+353 RRGILPRSYFENIA

-400 AAPTARVIEERY
+400 AAPSARVIEERY
-412 IPTVTDLGDRHPV
+412 VPAITDLGDRHPV

-440 QIEVIPDRGQTLMSG
+440 QIELIPERGQTLMTG
-455 VDERALLT
+455 VDGRALLT
-463 LDRVGAGR
+463 LDRVGTGR

-483 YRGYEAGGPQQEL
+483 YRGYEEGGPQQEF

-512 ESITISVEG
+512 ESITVTIEG
-521 ERVDVRQYSLSE
+521 EKVEVRQQSLSE
-533 TLEPAEVLA
+533 TLEPANMRT
-542 PDGAISVIN
+542 PNGAISVIN
-551 IEPSGPG
+551 MEPSGPG
-558 EFTGKFVSPEQG
+558 EFAGAFVTPEQG
-570 IFEIRSNGVQ
+570 IFEIRSNGIQ

-598 SVDVLAPLVSVTKGG
+598 SLDVLAPLVSATKGA

-621 PSIREIRKGRIAAG
+621 PTIRETRSGRIAAG
-635 RNWMGVVKNNAYATL
+635 RNWMGVVKNNAFATL
-650 GVRQSPLFPPWLYL
+650 GVRQSPLLPPWLYL
-664 LLALGSAVLG
+664 LLALGTAVLG

>member
-1 MMQSVVFSYLI
+1 MQSMVFSYLI
-12 PFPLLVILI
+12 PFPLLMIL
-21 AAAIG
+21 AAIG
-26 VVLYARYLGLRGW
+26 IAVVLYARYLGLRGW
-39 PFRLLAAGFVL
+39 PFRMLAAGFIL
-50 LALANPSLRIEERQ
+50 LALSNPSLRIEERQ
-64 GLSDIVLIVVDA
+64 GLSDIVLIVVDE

-81 LGERAAQTDLILNQ
+81 LAERAAQTDLVLNQ
-95 LQERVANKDSDVE
+95 LQERISNENCDIE
-108 IFRVKDGQKN
+108 ILRVKDGEKN

-125 EIRQALPDIPA
+125 EIRQALSDIPT
-136 NRLSG
+136 NRLGG
-141 IFIISDGQAHEDFVG
+141 IFIISDGQAHESFLG
-156 LPINVPVHHIVI
+156 FPIDVPVHHIVI
-168 GEKRTFD
+168 GEKRRFD

-201 LDNEQNTQN
+201 LDNEENAQS
-210 QSAVV
+210 QSARI
-215 YARVGSGRVIEFTVP
+215 YARVGSGRIIEFSVS
-230 IGQDTELRVN
+230 IGEDTELRVN
-240 VGNAGQNI
+240 VENAGQNI
-248 IEFWIDPLDGE
+248 IEFWIDPLKDE
-259 LTEQNNRSVVVVNG
+259 LTDQNNRSVVVVNG

-353 RRGILPRSYLENIA
+353 RRGILPRSYFENIA

-400 AAPTARVIEERY
+400 AAPSARVIEERY
-412 IPTVTDLGDRHPV
+412 VPAVTDLGDRHPV

-440 QIEVIPDRGQTLMSG
+440 QIELIPERGQTLMTG
-455 VDERALLT
+455 VDGRALLT
-463 LDRVGAGR
+463 LDRVGTGR

-483 YRGYEAGGPQQEL
+483 YRGYEEGGPQQEF

-512 ESITISVEG
+512 ESITVTIEG
-521 ERVDVRQYSLSE
+521 EQVEVRQQSLSE
-533 TLEPAEVLA
+533 TLEPANMRT
-542 PDGAISVIN
+542 PNGAISVIN
-551 IEPSGPG
+551 MEPSGPG
-558 EFTGKFVSPEQG
+558 EFAGAFVTPEQG
-570 IFEIRSNGVQ
+570 IFEIRSNGIQ

-598 SVDVLAPLVSVTKGG
+598 SLDVLAPLVSATKGA

-621 PSIREIRKGRIAAG
+621 PTIRETRSGRIAAG
-635 RNWMGVVKNNAYATL
+635 RNWMGVVKNNAFATL
-650 GVRQSPLFPPWLYL
+650 GVRQSPLLPPWLYL
-664 LLALGSAVLG
+664 LLALGTAVLG

>member
-1 MMQSVVFSYLI
+1 MQSMVFSYLI
-12 PFPLLVILI
+12 PFPLLMILSATGI
-21 AAAIG
+21 A

-39 PFRLLAAGFVL
+39 PFRMLAAGFIL
-50 LALANPSLRIEERQ
+50 LALSNPSLRIEERQ
-64 GLSDIVLIVVDA
+64 GLSDIVLIVVDE

-81 LGERAAQTDLILNQ
+81 LAERAAQTDLVLNQ
-95 LQERVANKDSDVE
+95 LQERISNENRDIE
-108 IFRVKDGQKN
+108 ILRVKDGEKN

-125 EIRQALPDIPA
+125 EIRQALSDIPT
-136 NRLSG
+136 NRLGG
-141 IFIISDGQAHEDFVG
+141 IFIISDGQAHESFLG
-156 LPINVPVHHIVI
+156 FPIDVPVHHIVI
-168 GEKRTFD
+168 GEKRRFD

-201 LDNEQNTQN
+201 LDNEENAQS
-210 QSAVV
+210 QSARI
-215 YARVGSGRVIEFTVP
+215 YARVGSGRIIEFSVP
-230 IGQDTELRVN
+230 IGEDTELRVN

-248 IEFWIDPLDGE
+248 IEFWIDPLKDE
-259 LTEQNNRSVVVVNG
+259 LTDQNNRSVVVVNG

-353 RRGILPRSYLENIA
+353 RRGILPRSYFENIA

-400 AAPTARVIEERY
+400 AAPSARVIEERY
-412 IPTVTDLGDRHPV
+412 VPAVTDLGDRHPV

-440 QIEVIPDRGQTLMSG
+440 QIELIPERGQILMTG
-455 VDERALLT
+455 VDGRALLT
-463 LDRVGAGR
+463 LDRVGTGR

-483 YRGYEAGGPQQEL
+483 YRGYEEGGPQQEF

-512 ESITISVEG
+512 ESITVTIEG
-521 ERVDVRQYSLSE
+521 EKVEVRQQSLSE
-533 TLEPAEVLA
+533 TLGPANMRT
-542 PDGAISVIN
+542 PNGAISVIN
-551 IEPSGPG
+551 MEPSGPG
-558 EFTGKFVSPEQG
+558 EFAGAFVTPEQG
-570 IFEIRSNGVQ
+570 IFEIRSNGIQ

-598 SVDVLAPLVSVTKGG
+598 SLDVLAPLVSATKGA

-621 PSIREIRKGRIAAG
+621 PTIRETRSGRIAAG
-635 RNWMGVVKNNAYATL
+635 RNWMGVVKNNAFATL
-650 GVRQSPLFPPWLYL
+650 GVRQSPLLPPWLYL
-664 LLALGSAVLG
+664 LLALGTAVLG

>member
-1 MMQSVVFSYLI
+1 MQSMVFSYLI
-12 PFPLLVILI
+12 PFPLLMIL
-21 AAAIG
+21 AAIG
-26 VVLYARYLGLRGW
+26 IAVVLYARYLGLRGW
-39 PFRLLAAGFVL
+39 PFRMLAAGFIL
-50 LALANPSLRIEERQ
+50 LALSNPSLRIEERQ
-64 GLSDIVLIVVDA
+64 GLSDIVLIVVDE

-81 LGERAAQTDLILNQ
+81 LAERAAQTDLVLNQ
-95 LQERVANKDSDVE
+95 LQERISNENRDIE
-108 IFRVKDGQKN
+108 ILRVKDGEKN

-125 EIRQALPDIPA
+125 EIRQALSDIPT
-136 NRLSG
+136 NRLGG
-141 IFIISDGQAHEDFVG
+141 IFIISDGQAHESFLG
-156 LPINVPVHHIVI
+156 FPIDVPVHHIVI
-168 GEKRTFD
+168 GEKRRFD

-201 LDNEQNTQN
+201 LDNEENAQS
-210 QSAVV
+210 QSARI
-215 YARVGSGRVIEFTVP
+215 YARVGSGRIIEFSVS
-230 IGQDTELRVN
+230 IGEDTELRVN

-248 IEFWIDPLDGE
+248 IEFWIDPLKDE
-259 LTEQNNRSVVVVNG
+259 LTDQNNRSVVVVNG

-353 RRGILPRSYLENIA
+353 RRGILPRSYFENIA

-400 AAPTARVIEERY
+400 AAPSARVIEERY
-412 IPTVTDLGDRHPV
+412 VPAVTDLGDRHPV

-440 QIEVIPDRGQTLMSG
+440 QIELIPERGQTLMTG
-455 VDERALLT
+455 VDGRALLT
-463 LDRVGAGR
+463 LDRVGTGR

-483 YRGYEAGGPQQEL
+483 YRGYEEGGPQQEF

-512 ESITISVEG
+512 ESITVTIEG
-521 ERVDVRQYSLSE
+521 EQVEVRQQSLSE
-533 TLEPAEVLA
+533 TLEPANMRT
-542 PDGAISVIN
+542 PNGAISVIN
-551 IEPSGPG
+551 MEPSGPG
-558 EFTGKFVSPEQG
+558 EFAGAFVTPEQG
-570 IFEIRSNGVQ
+570 IFEIRSNGIQ

-598 SVDVLAPLVSVTKGG
+598 SLDVLAPLVSATKGA

-621 PSIREIRKGRIAAG
+621 PTIRETRSGRIAAG
-635 RNWMGVVKNNAYATL
+635 RNWMGVVKNNAFATL
-650 GVRQSPLFPPWLYL
+650 GVRQSPLLPPWLYL
-664 LLALGSAVLG
+664 LLALGTAVLG